1 MMQPFEFS
9 NNALSLMLAVFSVIV
24 GMAYPLLL
32 QAIQKIDE
40 QYGSPRI
47 TKMLTSEPLFKR
59 FQWLIV
65 ISIAFAFG
73 SIFVLQIIDG
83 CYWLVIGW
91 VLIHALV
98 SLSLLISTISL
109 VRLILILNSATLWF
123 NFIDKFLSNK
133 KLLRILPCQIFHL
146 S

>member
-47 TKMLTSEPLFKR
+47 TKMLASEPLFKR

-123 NFIDKFLSNK
+123 NFIYKFLSNK

>member
-123 NFIDKFLSNK
+123 NFIYKFLSNK